1 MTSQVD
7 QSEAVDGPDGGE
19 ARAGSGDARP
29 DSAAPA
35 GPPAPGGPPVK
46 PGKPIRRLDRVIIR
60 FAGDSGDGMQLTG
73 DRFTSETASFGND
86 LSTLPNF
93 PAEIRAPAGTLPGV
107 SSFQLHF
114 ADHDILTPG
123 DAPNVLVAMNPAALK
138 ANVPDLPRG
147 AEIIVNTDEFTKR
160 ALAKVGYP
168 ADPLTDGSL
177 DGFHLHKVPLTTLTL
192 EALKDSGLARK
203 DAERAKNM
211 FALGLL
217 SWMYHR
223 PTHGTESFLR
233 TKFAKKPQIAEAN
246 ISAFRAGWNFGETT
260 ESFAVSYEV
269 PPARLPAGRYRNIS
283 GNLALSYGLIAAAER
298 SGLPLYLGSY
308 PITPASDILHEL
320 SRHKNFGVRTFQA
333 EDEIAGV
340 GAALGAAF
348 GGALGVTTTSGPGVA
363 LKSETIGLAVSLEL
377 PLLVVDIQRGGP
389 STGLPTKTEQAD
401 LLQAMFGR
409 NGEAPVPI
417 VAPATPAECFD
428 AALEAARIAV
438 TYRTPVFL
446 LSDGYLANGSE
457 PWRIPETD
465 ELPEIDPGFAT
476 GPNREDGAFWP
487 YLRDPRTLARP
498 WALPGTPGLEH
509 RIGGIEKQD
518 GTGNISYD
526 PANHDFMVRT
536 RQAKVDGITVK
547 PVEVDDPTGDA
558 RVLVLGWGSTYGPI
572 TAAVRRVRADGG
584 EVAQAHLRNLNPF
597 PANLGSVLRSYEKI
611 IVPEMNLGQLALL
624 LRAKYLVDAESYNQ
638 VRGLPFKAAQLADV
652 LWAAIGTLDE
662 EDHR

>member
-1 MTSQVD
+1 MTT
-7 QSEAVDGPDGGE
+7 EALSGE
-19 ARAGSGDARP
+19 GRLK
-29 DSAAPA
+29 
-35 GPPAPGGPPVK
+35 PV
-46 PGKPIRRLDRVIIR
+46 RQLDRVIIR

-86 LSTLPNF
+86 LSTLPNY

-138 ANVPDLPRG
+138 ANLPDLAG
-147 AEIIVNTDEFTKR
+147 AAEIIVDTDEFTPR
-160 ALAKVGYP
+160 ALAKVGY
-168 ADPLTDGSL
+168 ASDPLADGSL
-177 DGFHLHKVPLTTLTL
+177 DRYRVHGVPLTTLTVR
-192 EALKDSGLARK
+192 ALKDFGLSRK
-203 DAERAKNM
+203 EAERSKNM

-223 PTHGTESFLR
+223 PTEGTETFLR
-233 TKFAKKPQIAEAN
+233 RKFAKKPQIAEAN
-246 ISAFRAGWNFGETT
+246 VTAFRAGRNYGETT
-260 ESFAVSYEV
+260 EAFAVSYEV
-269 PPARLPAGRYRNIS
+269 APARLSAGTYRNIA

-298 SGLPLYLGSY
+298 AQIPLFLGSY

-333 EDEIAGV
+333 EDEIAGI

-377 PLLVVDIQRGGP
+377 PLLIVDIQRGGP

-428 AALEAARIAV
+428 AALQAARIALA
-438 TYRTPVFL
+438 YRTPVFL

-457 PWRIPETD
+457 PWRIPEID
-465 ELPEIDPGFAT
+465 ELPDLKVEFHS
-476 GPNREDGAFWP
+476 GPNHVLEDGTPAFWP
-487 YLRDPRTLARP
+487 YKRDPLTLARP
-498 WALPGTPGLEH
+498 WAVPGTPGLEH
-509 RIGGIEKQD
+509 RIGGIEKED

-526 PANHDFMVRT
+526 PANHDLMVRT
-536 RQAKVDGITVK
+536 RQAKVDGIDVPDLT
-547 PVEVDDPTGDA
+547 VDDPTGDA
-558 RVLVLGWGSTYGPI
+558 QVLILGWGSTYGPI

-584 EVAQAHLRNLNPF
+584 RVAQAHLRTLNPF
-597 PANLGSVLRSYEKI
+597 PANLGAILQSFSRV

-624 LRAKYLVDAESYNQ
+624 LRARYLVDVQSCNQ
-638 VRGLPFKAAQLADV
+638 VRGLPFKAAELADV
-652 LWAAIGTLDE
+652 LQAALSTLNT
-662 EDHR
+662 EDQR

>member
-1 MTSQVD
+1 MTSQVSSPAEQTD
-7 QSEAVDGPDGGE
+7 AALVGGQRSSGSDGQ
-19 ARAGSGDARP
+19 
-29 DSAAPA
+29 
-35 GPPAPGGPPVK
+35 
-46 PGKPIRRLDRVIIR
+46 GKEVRRLDRVIIR

-138 ANVPDLPRG
+138 ANLPDVPRG

-160 ALAKVGYP
+160 PMAKVGY
-168 ADPLTDGSL
+168 DTSPLEDGSL
-177 DGFHLHKVPLTTLTL
+177 AAYNVHPVPLTTLTI
-192 EALKDSGLARK
+192 EALKDFGLSRK
-203 DAERAKNM
+203 EAERSKNM

-223 PTHGTESFLR
+223 PTEGTEKFLR
-233 TKFAKKPQIAEAN
+233 AKFAKKPDIAEAN
-246 ISAFRAGWNFGETT
+246 VTAFRAGWNFGETT
-260 ESFAVSYEV
+260 EDFAVSYEV
-269 PPARLPAGRYRNIS
+269 APATKAFPTGTYRNIS
-283 GNLALSYGLIAAAER
+283 GNLALSYGLVAASRQAD
-298 SGLPLYLGSY
+298 LPLYLGSY

-320 SRHKNFGVRTFQA
+320 SKHKNFGVRTFQA
-333 EDEIAGV
+333 EDEIAGI

-348 GGALGVTTTSGPGVA
+348 GGSLAVTTTSGPGVA

-377 PLLVVDIQRGGP
+377 PLLIVDIQRGGP

-401 LLQAMFGR
+401 LLQAMYGR

-417 VAPATPAECFD
+417 VAPRTPADCFD
-428 AALEAARIAV
+428 AALEAARIAL

-457 PWRIPETD
+457 PWRIPD
-465 ELPEIDPGFAT
+465 VAELPDLRVQFAS
-476 GPNREDGAFWP
+476 GPNHVAVDGTEVFWP
-487 YLRDPRTLARP
+487 YKRDEHTLARP
-498 WALPGTPGLEH
+498 WAIPGTPGLEH

-536 RQAKVDGITVK
+536 RQAKVDGIEV
-547 PVEVDDPTGDA
+547 PDIEVDDPTDDGGRGA
-558 RVLVLGWGSTYGPI
+558 GTLVVGWGSTYGPI
-572 TAAVRRVRADGG
+572 TAAVRRVRGAG
-584 EVAQAHLRNLNPF
+584 ERIAQAHLRHLNPF
-597 PANLGSVLRSYEKI
+597 PRNLGEVLARYDKV
-611 IVPEMNLGQLALL
+611 IVPEMNLGQLATL
-624 LRAKYLVDAESYNQ
+624 LRARYLVDARSHTQ
-638 VRGLPFKAAQLADV
+638 VSGMPFKAEQLAEV
-652 LWAAIGTLDE
+652 FKEAIND
-662 EDHR
+662 